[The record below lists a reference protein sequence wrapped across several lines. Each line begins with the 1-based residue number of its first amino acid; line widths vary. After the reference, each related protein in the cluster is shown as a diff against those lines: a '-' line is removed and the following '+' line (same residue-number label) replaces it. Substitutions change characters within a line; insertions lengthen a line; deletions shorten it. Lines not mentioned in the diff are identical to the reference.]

1 MLADE
6 RLRDVLAAFASPT
19 PTPAGGSASALAS
32 AVGVS
37 LLLMAARLPKT
48 RAGSDE
54 DRRLLTEAAVAL
66 TRLQQALSEAID
78 RDADAYARLVSARGR
93 ARHAAIA
100 AAIDV
105 PLQVMRWS
113 SDALKVAAVVAAR
126 CHPPAS
132 SDVRVGIDLLHAG
145 LSGARSSALANLPGV
160 SDERSVGLLRAEI
173 DRLSEEAGAAIEAAR
188 AEPES

>member
-37 LLLMAARLPKT
+37 LLMMAAALPKT
-48 RAGSDE
+48 RGGSDQ
-54 DRRLLTEAAVAL
+54 DRRLLSAASVTLA
-66 TRLQQALSEAID
+66 RLQQQLTDAID
-78 RDADAYARLVSARGR
+78 RDADAYARVVSARGDR
-93 ARHAAIA
+93 RQPAIA

-105 PLQVMRWS
+105 PLQVLRWS
-113 SDALKVAAVVAAR
+113 SEALQVGAVVAAR
-126 CHPPAS
+126 CHRPAV

-145 LSGARSSALANLPGV
+145 LAGARSSARANLPSV
-160 SDERSVGLLRAEI
+160 SDERSVDRTQAEI
-173 DRLSEEAGAAIEAAR
+173 ERLSDEAGAAIEAAL
-188 AEPES
+188 AEL